1 MTTVRVGLA
10 QINTVV
16 GDMRGNASKVLDAA
30 RWAAGNRVDVLL
42 TPELGLTGYPAE
54 DLFLRPA
61 FVEHQQVALD
71 QLCADLARFAGLQVL
86 IGCFTLQDGLF
97 YNAAT
102 DLFHGQFIATHFKCY
117 SPTHVLCNITQSF
130 YTRQDI

>member
-30 RWAAGNRVDVLL
+30 RWAAGNRFDVLL

-61 FVEHQQVALD
+61 LVERQQVALD
-71 QLCADLARFAGLQVL
+71 PLFADLARFDGLHVIIGQVQR
-86 IGCFTLQDGLF
+86 QDGLV
-97 YNAAT
+97 NKGPSA
-102 DLFHGQFIATHFKCY
+102 IA
-117 SPTHVLCNITQSF
+117 VG
-130 YTRQDI
+130 

>member
-61 FVEHQQVALD
+61 FVERQQVALD
-71 QLCADLARFAGLQVL
+71 QLCADLARFDGLHVI
-86 IGCFTLQDGLF
+86 IGHVQRQDGLL
-97 YNAAT
+97 YNARSEEHT
-102 DLFHGQFIATHFKCY
+102 SEL
-117 SPTHVLCNITQSF
+117 QSLMRNS
-130 YTRQDI
+130 YA

>member
-61 FVEHQQVALD
+61 FVERQQVAMGP
-71 QLCADLARFAGLQVL
+71 LCADRARFAGLQVILGPVQRTDGRL
-86 IGCFTLQDGLF
+86 I
-97 YNAAT
+97 NRA
-102 DLFHGQFIATHFKCY
+102 
-117 SPTHVLCNITQSF
+117 PVM
-130 YTRQDI
+130 